1 MIKFKE
7 QSNMTKKDNFFLDE
21 RVFPLCSKVAEFIN
35 LLFINLQLSFKN
47 SFLQVSPKVVQFSV
61 YGATAL

>member
-1 MIKFKE
+1 MAIV
-7 QSNMTKKDNFFLDE
+7 LDE
-21 RVFPLCSKVAEFIN
+21 IVFPLCSKVPEFIN